1 MVERRVRIAEV
12 GGSNPPGSTMSSRQI
27 GNFGERIAENYLKEK
42 GYQILDKNYSFR
54 IPGNPQKG
62 EIDIV
67 VKKDDI
73 ISFIEVKTLRQGLRL
88 SSAECPQG
96 EPFSPEEKVNFSKQ
110 RKLVKTAESWLM
122 KKKIPLNSKWQID
135 VISVRIEKGKAKIWH
150 FPNAVP
156 YC

>member
-1 MVERRVRIAEV
+1 
-12 GGSNPPGSTMSSRQI
+12 MSSKQL
-27 GNFGERIAENYLKEK
+27 GNFGEKIAENYLRNK
-42 GYQILDKNYSFR
+42 GYEILDQNFSFR

-67 VKKDDI
+67 VKKNDI
-73 ISFIEVKTLRQGLRL
+73 ISFIEVKTLRQV
-88 SSAECPQG
+88 QG
-96 EPFSPEEKVNFSKQ
+96 DPFSPEEKVDFGKQ

-135 VISVRIEKGKAKIWH
+135 VIAIELNLNKKAKINH
-150 FPNAVP
+150 FENAIP